1 MFCSRCGTQVEASVR
16 FCPTCGLDLSSVTG
30 AGQGAAT
37 ARMAAAPAPEQDET
51 AIIRDALKDEYELE
65 KELGRGGMAV
75 VYKGRDKQ
83 LEREVAIKVLPF
95 SLSFDAEFVERFQ
108 REARTAGKLEH
119 PNIIP
124 IYRVGKSGR
133 VIYFVMKF
141 IRGKSLSAVI
151 EARGALPV
159 PEAKRMLIEA
169 GRALGYAH
177 KHGIVHR
184 DIKPDNIMFDELG
197 QAIVADFGIA
207 KAQSGAKLTG
217 TGMSI
222 GTPHY
227 MSPEQARA
235 QNLDGRSDIYSLGVV
250 AYQALTGRVPFD
262 GEDSFSIGYKHIME
276 ELPTPPLDTPDQ
288 REMFSVVQR
297 MMAKKPDDRFQTA
310 EELITALE
318 SGTPAGAMSLAD
330 ISTQKTTAIEPMKAP
345 AKSGGVGGGPPN
357 PMGGVTAPLPR
368 ASASMGKP
376 ADAAPAAPPAG
387 KRPPR
392 PAPKSAEKSKGPMIG
407 IAAVVVLALG
417 GAGGYFGVVKPKQ
430 DAARASADSTARA
443 DSLRRVAAADSV
455 RRDSVAQ
462 ADSAAARPGTSR
474 TPPRTPTTP
483 AAPTGA
489 PGTLRL
495 TGVPSG
501 ATVLID
507 NRPYTGTSIKDVPA
521 GNRRLVVTAPNYARY
536 EVTITMAAGGSMTH
550 TVRMLPVT
558 NAAVTPPAN
567 QPTPTTPPT
576 APTVNCGDYR
586 IAIANRN
593 NACYDQ
599 RAAPGTNA
607 TAAVPSTCTG
617 RPRVAGVVVR
627 VSTTGDVIGRPFV
640 LGRSGCPAFDE
651 VAIAVSM
658 DIAFTPAR
666 KNGQAVES
674 YYSLPVRPAN

>member
-1 MFCSRCGTQVEASVR
+1 
-16 FCPTCGLDLSSVTG
+16 
-30 AGQGAAT
+30 
-37 ARMAAAPAPEQDET
+37 MAAAPAPEQDET
-51 AIIRDALKDEYELE
+51 AIIRDALKDEYDLE

-169 GRALGYAH
+169 ARALGYAH

-250 AYQALTGRVPFD
+250 AYQALTGHVPFD

-276 ELPTPPLDTPDQ
+276 ELPTPPLDTAEQ
-288 REMFSVVQR
+288 REMFVIIR
-297 MMAKKPDDRFQTA
+297 KMMAKKPDDRFQTA
-310 EELITALE
+310 EEMIAALE
-318 SGTPAGAMSLAD
+318 SGSPAGMSIAD
-330 ISTQKTTAIEPMKAP
+330 LSTQKTTAIEPMKAP

-357 PMGGVTAPLPR
+357 PLGGVTAPLPR

-376 ADAAPAAPPAG
+376 ADAAPAPPPPAA
-387 KRPPR
+387 KKPAR
-392 PAPKSAEKSKGPMIG
+392 PAPPPKRAEKSKGPMIG
-407 IAAVVVLALG
+407 IAAVAVLALG
-417 GAGGYFGVVKPKQ
+417 GAGGYFGVIKPKQ
-430 DAARASADSTARA
+430 DAARAQADSTARA
-443 DSLRRVAAADSV
+443 DSLRQLARADSI
-455 RRDSVAQ
+455 RRDSIAR
-462 ADSAAARPGTSR
+462 DSADARPGTSRTPAVAANQPGTSR

-483 AAPTGA
+483 AAPAGA
-489 PGTLRL
+489 PGTLSL
-495 TGVPSG
+495 SGVPTGAAIQIDGRPVSG
-501 ATVLID
+501 T
-507 NRPYTGTSIKDVPA
+507 RIKDVPA
-521 GNRRLVVTAPNYARY
+521 GNRRLAVMAQGYARY
-536 EVTITMAAGGSMTH
+536 DAMVTIPPGQTVPH

-558 NAAVTPPAN
+558 NAAVSPPGPATPTPATPPS
-567 QPTPTTPPT
+567 QPAAPT
-576 APTVNCGDYR
+576 ANCADYR
-586 IAIANRN
+586 VAVANRN
-593 NACYDQ
+593 RACYDTGPSP
-599 RAAPGTNA
+599 RTAA
-607 TAAVPSTCTG
+607 TAQVPPSCTG
-617 RPRVAGVVVR
+617 RVNQPAIIVR
-627 VSTTGDVIGRPFV
+627 VSATGDVTGTPFAYR
-640 LGRSGCPAFDE
+640 RSGCAAFDQ
-651 VAIAVSM
+651 VAIAAAQ
-658 DIAFTPAR
+658 DIAFTPAQ
-666 KNGQAVES
+666 KGGVAVES
-674 YYSLPVRPAN
+674 FYALPVRPQN